1 MAKKTENRENKFIKA
16 FSKYKELMS
25 SAIISTIFCFILFK
39 MDIYKNFS
47 FYLPALQNLCI
58 YIGTG
63 LISFIGIIITGI
75 AVVISLLNKEI
86 LNEID
91 RINEE
96 KGESNDITGILKY
109 FKICTIHA
117 AIQIG
122 LFYLMYLVLYSPNN
136 LVGIGIFFILLFSF
150 TFYFIYLI
158 FYIMGLVS
166 MCIKL
171 FEISKIYTK
180 IIDERKNNENE

>member
-1 MAKKTENRENKFIKA
+1 MGKKVTPKYKFKRII
-16 FSKYKELMS
+16 SKYKELLF
-25 SAIISTIFCFILFK
+25 STVTSLVFCFILFK
-39 MDIYKNFS
+39 IDIYKNFS
-47 FYLPALQNLCI
+47 FFLPAFQNLCI

-91 RINEE
+91 RVNEE
-96 KGESNDITGILKY
+96 KNEKNDITGILKY

-136 LVGIGIFFILLFSF
+136 LVGVEIFFILLFSL

-158 FYIMGLVS
+158 FYIIGLVS

-180 IIDERKNNENE
+180 IIEERKNNENE